1 MATLFTAEGYL
12 DVYAQFDADLY
23 CGLSGGGILQ
33 VGSRMASSIPD
44 ANVVRIGDGVMVT
57 SEGRAII
64 ITAGSYDDF
73 DIPVG
78 AAGITAYYVIGYRL
92 YSDQD
97 NVRVAE
103 QFVYTA
109 SSATDLPAS
118 SGTLR
123 EGATEVY
130 VPVYRVRQEGL
141 TITSVTALVDTL
153 YPLSYFK
160 TVIESL
166 SSQNASLTA
175 LINNHFVQPGTS
187 AAHKAAG
194 TCRQKGAGR
203 RNVCQSTA
211 GEQIP
216 LGDGS
221 GPERRGSGRGDS
233 IQSRLWRQH
242 RMEPQDRPVRCPE

>member
-97 NVRVAE
+97 NVRV
-103 QFVYTA
+103 
-109 SSATDLPAS
+109 
-118 SGTLR
+118 
-123 EGATEVY
+123 
-130 VPVYRVRQEGL
+130 
-141 TITSVTALVDTL
+141 
-153 YPLSYFK
+153 
-160 TVIESL
+160 
-166 SSQNASLTA
+166 
-175 LINNHFVQPGTS
+175 
-187 AAHKAAG
+187 
-194 TCRQKGAGR
+194 
-203 RNVCQSTA
+203 
-211 GEQIP
+211 
-216 LGDGS
+216 
-221 GPERRGSGRGDS
+221 
-233 IQSRLWRQH
+233 
-242 RMEPQDRPVRCPE
+242 